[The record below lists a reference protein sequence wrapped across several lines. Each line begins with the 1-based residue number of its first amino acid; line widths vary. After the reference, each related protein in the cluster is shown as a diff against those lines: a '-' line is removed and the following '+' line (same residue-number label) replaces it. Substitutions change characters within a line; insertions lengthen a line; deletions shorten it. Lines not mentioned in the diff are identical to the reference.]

1 MADGI
6 PTEKTNK
13 NAKIKTGGVCQKDL
27 AGSSKKP
34 MQGLTKK
41 ILQGSSKKPMQGLA
55 KNKERRRGRARGGEI
70 F

>member
-13 NAKIKTGGVCQKDL
+13 NAKIKTGWICQKDL
-27 AGSSKKP
+27 AG
-34 MQGLTKK
+34 LAKK
-41 ILQGSSKKPMQGLA
+41 ILQGLAKKPMQGLA